1 MSKENEAYAVLAAQ
15 IAALQDQ
22 VEDLLTDTG
31 DNTANDD
38 FLGAIPE
45 WLDGAGGLDVSK
57 FAFGY
62 SIDGVDVVVNAGYI
76 LHGIRSAIAVS
87 GDTFTIT
94 NDPTYIY
101 VDHTLESGTGTLAS
115 DTSFPEHPEGGV
127 KWVLLKVTL
136 NGAGD
141 DAYVTVEDGDLY
153 HVGNVELGGAF
164 G

>member
-1 MSKENEAYAVLAAQ
+1 MAEDTEQSTDTKL
-15 IAALQDQ
+15 AALQARLD
-22 VEDLLTDTG
+22 DLEEMIPSTQKDAWPNGIAPDLTEG
-31 DNTANDD
+31 
-38 FLGAIPE
+38 G
-45 WLDGAGGLDVSK
+45 GGLDVSK

-62 SIDGVDVVVNAGYI
+62 SSSGVDMVFNAGYI

-136 NGAGD
+136 NGTGD

-153 HVGNVELGGAF
+153 HVGNIELGGAF